1 MGWMKNILLVFV
13 VLAVSVAKSVE
24 TADFMSGTGTNGWVV
39 SVHSYVSPAYPNSI
53 REIVIESAGSGMAD
67 SAVVYAR
74 TRNGGEM
81 QVAAFTAMSP
91 SVTLSFAEGAGFNSL
106 RIETSGGLAISSVS
120 VSLFSSL
127 RGFPVSEL
135 SDGVYAQ
142 DFDSLAE
149 ITSTSG
155 NKDWLNGTTLP
166 YWQAWKGGDA
176 VTSISYNGGKIR
188 VGGLYALA
196 SDQKESLRALGGYSS
211 KDAAVVWG
219 MALTNDTD
227 VAVKVSGISYRA
239 QQWGFAN
246 TGVHMFSCSL
256 LVTNRIDWIE
266 NLNGGWR
273 SCCET
278 EARVFGN
285 DETHPVPVES
295 EVKVASGIAPR
306 IKPGEVLMLKWTIQ
320 QPANGYSALMAIDDL
335 EVTIERY
342 VRPFSVRLVDGG
354 GLMGTGWRMR
364 ESPVAEC
371 RNGTEEE
378 RIW

>member
-1 MGWMKNILLVFV
+1 MDRAIEIF
-13 VLAVSVAKSVE
+13 AVAMLMAVTGSAVDR
-24 TADFMSGTGTNGWVV
+24 ADFASGTGTNGWAV
-39 SVHSYVSPAYPNSI
+39 SVHSYVSPVYPNSI
-53 REIVIESAGSGMAD
+53 REIAIESVGSGMAD

-74 TRNGGEM
+74 AGNGGET

-91 SVTLSFAEGAGFNSL
+91 SVTLSFADSAGFNSI
-106 RIETSGGLAISSVS
+106 RIETSGGMAISSVS

-135 SDGVYAQ
+135 SGGVYAQ

-149 ITSTSG
+149 VTSTSG

-166 YWQAWKGGDA
+166 FWQAWKGGEA

-188 VGGLYALA
+188 VGGLYALS
-196 SDQKESLRALGGYSS
+196 SDQKESLRALGCYSS

-227 VAVKVSGISYRA
+227 VAVKVAGISYRA

-246 TGVHMFSCSL
+246 TGVHMLSCAL
-256 LVTNRIDWIE
+256 LVTNRIDWIG
-266 NLNGGWR
+266 NLNGDWR

-285 DETHPVPVES
+285 DEAHPVPVES
-295 EVKVASGIAPR
+295 EVKVTAGIAPR

-335 EVTIERY
+335 EVTIERD

-354 GLMGTGWRMR
+354 GLVGQEWRMCDMGG
-364 ESPVAEC
+364 AKAC
-371 RNGTEEE
+371 M
-378 RIW
+378 